1 MEEILQYKN
10 YYTLVHFSA
19 VDEVFYGKILAIND
33 LVSFEGS
40 SVKDLKT
47 AFKEAVEDYL
57 KPCSQIAKRPE
68 KRSI

>member
-1 MEEILQYKN
+1 
-10 YYTLVHFSA
+10 LVHFSA
-19 VDEVFYGKILAIND
+19 VDEVFYGKTLAIND
-33 LVSFEGS
+33 LISFEGS

-57 KPCSQIAKRPE
+57 EICSQIAKRPE